1 MILVVGATGM
11 VGSEICRLAAE
22 GGLPVRGLVR
32 ETSDPDKVKKL
43 EGYGVEVVVGDV
55 RQHASLDKACRG
67 VKKVISTVSA
77 MPFSYIPGE
86 NDIQCVDT
94 EGQISLVEAAKSA
107 GVEHFIYT
115 SFTMDNDFPLR
126 NAKRKVEVHLKR
138 SGMNYTILRPG
149 YFMEVWLSPAVGFD
163 AANAR
168 TQIYGSGMKPISWIS
183 YLDVAKFAVACL
195 DNPAAVN
202 ATLDI
207 GGPEAISQ
215 LEMVKI
221 FEELGDRK
229 FEVQYVPEE
238 ALAEQQQSATDPM
251 QQSFTGLM
259 RWYAQGD
266 PINMQE
272 TLRAFPVQLKTVR
285 NYAEGVLDES

>member
-1 MILVVGATGM
+1 M
-11 VGSEICRLAAE
+11 VGSQVCRLAAE

-32 ETSDPDKVKKL
+32 ATSDPDKVEKL
-43 EGYGVEVVVGDV
+43 KGYGVEVVVGDV
-55 RQHASLDKACRG
+55 RQHASLEEACRG
-67 VKKVISTVSA
+67 VKKVVSTVSA

-86 NDIQCVDT
+86 NDLQCVDT
-94 EGQISLVEAAKSA
+94 EGQISLVEAARSA
-107 GVEHFIYT
+107 GVGHFIYT

-126 NAKRKVEVHLKR
+126 NAKRKVENHLKK
-138 SGMNYTILRPG
+138 SGMKYTILRPG

-168 TQIYGSGMKPISWIS
+168 TQIYGSGTKPVSWVS
-183 YLDVAKFAVACL
+183 YLDVARFAVACL

-207 GGPEAISQ
+207 GGPEALSQ

-221 FEELGDRK
+221 FEELGGHT
-229 FEVQYVPEE
+229 FEVQHVPEE

-266 PINMQE
+266 PIDMQA
-272 TLRAFPVQLKTVR
+272 TLQAFPIQLTTVR
-285 NYAEGVLDES
+285 DYARGVLTNA